1 MRSLNHT
8 LQAYLYRILLIVS
21 DRNPNLQNMTK
32 HVYCKTCNE
41 IIAIQEFP
49 SHRLKCN
56 RRFVL
61 AQREARSTKK
71 VEQTKEEDDEEED
84 TE

>member
-1 MRSLNHT
+1 M
-8 LQAYLYRILLIVS
+8 LIVS
-21 DRNPNLQNMTK
+21 VHHSNFQNMTK

-41 IIAIQEFP
+41 IIALQEFA

-61 AQREARSTKK
+61 AQREARSSKK
-71 VEQTKEEDDEEED
+71 VEQTKEEEDEEED
-84 TE
+84 TEWQDDIALSHYEQLH